1 MDYGNL
7 QSYIE
12 QLPVG
17 KVIGQVDSA
26 LRTGSRLVVTAPPGS
41 GKSTL
46 LPLTIART
54 LGDGKIVL
62 LEPRRAAARQ
72 IAVRMA
78 HMIGESPGETV
89 GYRMRFETK
98 VSAAT
103 RVEVVTEGIME
114 RMLIDDPTLEGVAAV
129 VFDEFH

>member
-62 LEPRRAAARQ
+62 LEPRRAAAR
-72 IAVRMA
+72 
-78 HMIGESPGETV
+78 
-89 GYRMRFETK
+89 
-98 VSAAT
+98 
-103 RVEVVTEGIME
+103 
-114 RMLIDDPTLEGVAAV
+114 
-129 VFDEFH
+129 

>member
-129 VFDEFH
+129 IFD